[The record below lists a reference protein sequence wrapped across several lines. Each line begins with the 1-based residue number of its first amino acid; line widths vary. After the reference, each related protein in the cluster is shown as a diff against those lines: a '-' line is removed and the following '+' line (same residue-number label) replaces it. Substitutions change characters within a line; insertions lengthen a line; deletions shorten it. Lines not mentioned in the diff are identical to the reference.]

1 MWQEN
6 GRIVQIDTLCTF
18 RSVSEHFGV
27 YVFYG
32 IECSEPKILYIGESA
47 KLFNRLPQHLS
58 YPTSG
63 DRTGT
68 FYKNYRN
75 YWIKKRGSTDA
86 RPYWKQYWDLLCRSE
101 LMVMAWPI
109 DNGADGATDTQHK
122 AIRKFESKLIQS
134 FSPKYNKQ
142 KNPGGDLER
151 CRRSSMDGLRCE
163 LRQKLKELKTVR

>member
-32 IECSEPKILYIGESA
+32 IECSEPKILYIGQST

-58 YPTSG
+58 YPTP
-63 DRTGT
+63 RETTGT
-68 FYKNYRN
+68 FYTTYSG
-75 YWIKKRGSTDA
+75 YWKKKREATDA

-109 DNGADGATDTQHK
+109 DDGEDKATDIQSDTIK
-122 AIRKFESKLIQS
+122 KFERDLIRL
-134 FSPKYNKQ
+134 FKPKYNNQ
-142 KNPGGDLER
+142 TNISGDLGECMR
-151 CRRSSMDGLRCE
+151 EKFDELSCE
-163 LRQKLKELKTVR
+163 LRQKLEEL